1 MTNNTRY
8 WNRVGMYVTR
18 EFAEEWIEKM
28 GQGDSTRGKMLD
40 EDIEEYVVPIGP
52 SATSLRDEIEE
63 IFSKPFEEVELPSST
78 QAILAVAELERNK
91 VKRIKA
97 LKAEGYDLQEAKD
110 KVQSEINL
118 KVAEIMGIDIDD
130 YEERQEQY
138 AQPMGDEVEV
148 TEQEASTNEQ
158 QQ

>member
-28 GQGDSTRGKMLD
+28 GQVDSTRGKMLD
-40 EDIEEYVVPIGP
+40 EDIDEYVVPLAP
-52 SATSLRDEIEE
+52 SAVTLREEIDE
-63 IFSKPFEEVELPSST
+63 IFSKPFEEVELPPST
-78 QAILAVAELERNK
+78 QAILVVAELEKNR

-118 KVAEIMGIDIDD
+118 KVAEIIGIDIDD
-130 YEERQEQY
+130 YDERQQQY
-138 AQPMGDEVEV
+138 AQPMGDEGEV
-148 TEQEASTNEQ
+148 TKPEASTNEQ